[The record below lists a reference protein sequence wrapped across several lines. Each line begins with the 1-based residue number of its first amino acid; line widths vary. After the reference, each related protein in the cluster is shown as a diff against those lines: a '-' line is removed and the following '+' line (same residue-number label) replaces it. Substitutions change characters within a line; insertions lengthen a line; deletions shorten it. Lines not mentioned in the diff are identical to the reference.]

1 MNVWKIFG
9 IPLALV
15 GLVCFVVSL
24 YLNHLR
30 GKQNTRVTR
39 KEIVRL
45 LLLGVACIAGAA
57 ICFFLE
63 PSQIVKFGV
72 WIAKIVLL
80 VVGFIGIIACTP
92 AIIASTRLEGEDK
105 KEQAKLTRLF
115 TLLDLFSIGCL
126 VLAFLLL

>member
-1 MNVWKIFG
+1 MNAWKIFG
-9 IPLALV
+9 IPLVLV

-24 YLNHLR
+24 YLNNNK
-30 GKQNTRVTR
+30 GKQNTSATR

-45 LLLGVACIAGAA
+45 LLFGVACVAGAA

-80 VVGFIGIIACTP
+80 VVGFIGVLVCTL
-92 AIIASTRLEGEDK
+92 AIIVSTRLEDEDK
-105 KEQAKLTRLF
+105 KEKAKITRLF
-115 TLLDLFSIGCL
+115 TLLDLISIGCL
-126 VLAFLLL
+126 VLAFFLL

>member
-1 MNVWKIFG
+1 MNAWKIFG
-9 IPLALV
+9 IPLVLV

-24 YLNHLR
+24 YLNNNK
-30 GKQNTRVTR
+30 GKQNTSATR

-45 LLLGVACIAGAA
+45 LLFGVACIAGAA

-80 VVGFIGIIACTP
+80 VVGFIGVLVCTL
-92 AIIASTRLEGEDK
+92 AIIVSTRLEDEDK
-105 KEQAKLTRLF
+105 KEKAKITRLF
-115 TLLDLFSIGCL
+115 TLLDLISIGCL
-126 VLAFLLL
+126 VLAFFLL

>member
-1 MNVWKIFG
+1 MNAWKIFG
-9 IPLALV
+9 IPLMLV

-24 YLNHLR
+24 YLNNNK
-30 GKQNTRVTR
+30 GKQNTSATR

-80 VVGFIGIIACTP
+80 VVGFIGVLVCTL
-92 AIIASTRLEGEDK
+92 AIIVSTRLKDEDK
-105 KEQAKLTRLF
+105 KEQAKITRLF
-115 TLLDLFSIGCL
+115 TLLDLISIGCL
-126 VLAFLLL
+126 VLAFFLL

>member
-1 MNVWKIFG
+1 MNAWKIFG
-9 IPLALV
+9 IPLVLV

-24 YLNHLR
+24 YLNNNK
-30 GKQNTRVTR
+30 GKQNTSATR

-72 WIAKIVLL
+72 CIAKIVLL
-80 VVGFIGIIACTP
+80 AVGFIGVLVCTP
-92 AIIASTRLEGEDK
+92 AIIVSTRLEDEDK
-105 KEQAKLTRLF
+105 KEKAKITRLF
-115 TLLDLFSIGCL
+115 TLLDLISIGCL
-126 VLAFLLL
+126 VLAFFLL